1 MNRFAFFA
9 LAALSGAVVGVLIL
23 VLIQLI
29 LWVQWIGFGEAS
41 EARYAAIVATQPAW
55 RIILVPAIGGLI
67 VGLLVQ
73 RVPGKRYH
81 GIADVMEACALN
93 SARMPT
99 RSDWFAAAAAAVSL
113 GSGAPL
119 GREGPAVHIGASLS
133 AWLAERLNLDR
144 SQSLALLGCGA
155 AAAVTVSFNA
165 PVAAVIFAL
174 EVIVGYY
181 TLRVFAPIMVA
192 CVAAVVVR
200 HLALDDQLFFALPDY
215 ELASFPELLVFVV
228 IGVFGAAVVYMVIGV
243 AHASRRCWERVAIP
257 SWLRPMFAGIVF
269 GVVALELP
277 MVLSVGFEATDAALR
292 GEMTADIV
300 LPLLVAKLLLVGLA
314 IGSGCAGG
322 VFGPAV
328 FLGALLGAGCWS
340 LIHTLG
346 VSAAGLLP
354 DAISQQGVYALVGTA
369 AVASAMLGAPISTV
383 LIVFEMTGDYDIT
396 VAVLVAAAVSTTVM
410 QAGPWGSFFRWQLS
424 NRSINI
430 TTGRDISLLMTHQVA
445 DLISDRYSVSNV
457 SAEPLNLQAQ
467 MGRERQRIA
476 VLVDDEGRFTG
487 SVTLA
492 ALLAHWHAMDELN
505 RQEKQEQQNQQ
516 STESA
521 DSATQ
526 NDDTMEEVK
535 VTPASDKAEA
545 VEESDSTEEVVHAL
559 ELCMAPKDVAVGSAT
574 NIVNALN
581 LMADRQL
588 DYLPVVDDL
597 NTDEPKIKGV
607 LLKNDLLTA
616 HYDVVKKARQD
627 EFGIS

>member
-1 MNRFAFFA
+1 M
-9 LAALSGAVVGVLIL
+9 
-23 VLIQLI
+23 
-29 LWVQWIGFGEAS
+29 
-41 EARYAAIVATQPAW
+41 
-55 RIILVPAIGGLI
+55 

-99 RSDWFAAAAAAVSL
+99 RSDWYAALAAAVSL

-119 GREGPAVHIGASLS
+119 GREGPAVHLGASLS
-133 AWLAERLNLDR
+133 AWVAERLHLDR

-215 ELASFPELLVFVV
+215 EIAALPELLVFAL
-228 IGVFGAAVVYMVIGV
+228 IGVFGAGVVYLVIGV
-243 AHASRRCWERVAIP
+243 AHASRTGWEKVAVP

-269 GVVALELP
+269 GVVALDLP
-277 MVLSVGFEATDAALR
+277 MVLSVGFEATDSALR
-292 GEMTADIV
+292 GEMSGDLV

-340 LIHTLG
+340 VIQTVG
-346 VSAAGLLP
+346 F
-354 DAISQQGVYALVGTA
+354 DATGFLSESISQQGVYALVGTA

-396 VAVLVAAAVSTTVM
+396 MAVLVAAAVSTTVM

-424 NRSINI
+424 SRSINI
-430 TTGRDISLLMTHQVA
+430 TTGRDISLLMTHQVKE
-445 DLISDRYSVSNV
+445 LISDRYSVSDV
-457 SAEPLNLQAQ
+457 SAEPLTLQAQ
-467 MGRERQRIA
+467 LGRERQRIA
-476 VLVDDEGRFTG
+476 LLVDDEGRFAG
-487 SVTLA
+487 SVSLA
-492 ALLAHWHAMDELN
+492 ALLAHWH
-505 RQEKQEQQNQQ
+505 
-516 STESA
+516 
-521 DSATQ
+521 TQ
-526 NDDTMEEVK
+526 NETSQNELSESEKTTSDDSSVQTDAAATEF
-535 VTPASDKAEA
+535 DQEA
-545 VEESDSTEEVVHAL
+545 HPLVG
-559 ELCMAPKDVAVGSAT
+559 CMAPRDVVVGSAT

-597 NTDEPKIKGV
+597 TADKPLIKGV
-607 LLKNDLLTA
+607 LLKSDLLTA
-616 HYDVVKKARQD
+616 HYDVVKQARQD
-627 EFGIS
+627 EFGIT

>member
-1 MNRFAFFA
+1 MNRFSFFA
-9 LAALSGAVVGVLIL
+9 LAALSGAVVGVLTL

-29 LWVQWIGFGEAS
+29 LFVQWVGFGDAS
-41 EARYAAIVATQPAW
+41 ETRYAAIVATQPAW
-55 RIILVPAIGGLI
+55 RIILVPALGGLL

-99 RSDWFAAAAAAVSL
+99 RSDWFAAVAAAVSL

-119 GREGPAVHIGASLS
+119 GREGPAVHIGASMS
-133 AWLAERLNLDR
+133 AWLAERLHLDR

-200 HLALDDQLFFALPDY
+200 HIALDDQLFFALPDY
-215 ELASFPELLVFVV
+215 EIAAFTELLVFALIGV
-228 IGVFGAAVVYMVIGV
+228 IGAAIVYLVIGV
-243 AHASRRCWERVAIP
+243 AHASRLGWERVP
-257 SWLRPMFAGIVF
+257 LPNWLRPMFAGIAF

-277 MVLSVGFEATDAALR
+277 MVLSVGFEATDLALR
-292 GEMTADIV
+292 GEMPGDLV
-300 LPLLVAKLLLVGLA
+300 MPLLVAKLLLVGLA

-328 FLGALLGAGCWS
+328 FLGALLGAASWS
-340 LIHTLG
+340 FVQTLG
-346 VSAAGLLP
+346 IEVSGLFS
-354 DAISQQGVYALVGTA
+354 DSMSQQGVYALVGTA

-396 VAVLVAAAVSTTVM
+396 IAVLVAAAVSTTVM

-445 DLISDRYSVSNV
+445 ELISDRYAVSNV
-457 SAEPLNLQAQ
+457 SADPLDLQAQ
-467 MGRERQRIA
+467 LGRERQRIA
-476 VLVDDEGRFTG
+476 LLVDDDGRFVG

-492 ALLAHWHAMDELN
+492 ALLSHWHAMDELS
-505 RQEKQEQQNQQ
+505 RAEELEQETNDLTEQ
-516 STESA
+516 TDVKLPEA
-521 DSATQ
+521 
-526 NDDTMEEVK
+526 EEQVLPL
-535 VTPASDKAEA
+535 VA
-545 VEESDSTEEVVHAL
+545 
-559 ELCMAPKDVAVGSAT
+559 CMAPSDVVVGSAA

-597 NTDEPKIKGV
+597 NTDAPTMKGV
-607 LLKNDLLTA
+607 LLKSDLLTA
-616 HYDVVKKARQD
+616 HYDVVKQARQD

>member
-9 LAALSGAVVGVLIL
+9 LAALIGAVVGVLIL

-29 LWVQWIGFGEAS
+29 LWVQWVGFGDAS
-41 EARYAAIVATQPAW
+41 ETRYAAIVATQPAW
-55 RIILVPAIGGLI
+55 RVILVPALGGLI

-99 RSDWFAAAAAAVSL
+99 RSDWYAALAAAVSL

-119 GREGPAVHIGASLS
+119 GREGPAVHLGASLS
-133 AWLAERLNLDR
+133 AWMAERLHLDR

-165 PVAAVIFAL
+165 PVAAVVFAL

-215 ELASFPELLVFVV
+215 EIAALPELLVFAL
-228 IGVFGAAVVYMVIGV
+228 IGVFGAGVVYLVIGV
-243 AHASRRCWERVAIP
+243 AHASRTGWEKVAVP

-269 GVVALELP
+269 GVVALDLP
-277 MVLSVGFEATDAALR
+277 MVLSVGFEATDSALR
-292 GEMTADIV
+292 GEMSGDLV

-340 LIHTLG
+340 VIQTVG
-346 VSAAGLLP
+346 F
-354 DAISQQGVYALVGTA
+354 DATGFLSESISQQGVYALVGTA

-396 VAVLVAAAVSTTVM
+396 MAVLVAAAVSTTVM

-424 NRSINI
+424 SRSINI
-430 TTGRDISLLMTHQVA
+430 TTGRDISLLMTHQVKE
-445 DLISDRYSVSNV
+445 LISDRYSVSDV
-457 SAEPLNLQAQ
+457 SAEPLTLQAQ
-467 MGRERQRIA
+467 LGRERQRIA
-476 VLVDDEGRFTG
+476 LLVDDEGRFAG
-487 SVTLA
+487 SVSLA
-492 ALLAHWHAMDELN
+492 ALLAHWH
-505 RQEKQEQQNQQ
+505 
-516 STESA
+516 
-521 DSATQ
+521 TQ
-526 NDDTMEEVK
+526 NETGQNELSESEE
-535 VTPASDKAEA
+535 TTSDNSSVQTDAAEA
-545 VEESDSTEEVVHAL
+545 EFDQEAHPLVG
-559 ELCMAPKDVAVGSAT
+559 CMAPRDVVVGSAT

-597 NTDEPKIKGV
+597 TADKPLIKGV
-607 LLKNDLLTA
+607 LLKSDLLTA
-616 HYDVVKKARQD
+616 HYDVVKQARQD
-627 EFGIS
+627 EFGIT

>member
-9 LAALSGAVVGVLIL
+9 LAALIGAVVGVLIL

-29 LWVQWIGFGEAS
+29 LWVQWVGFGDAS
-41 EARYAAIVATQPAW
+41 ETRYAAIVATQPAW
-55 RIILVPAIGGLI
+55 RVILVPALGGLI

-99 RSDWFAAAAAAVSL
+99 RSDWYAALAAAVSL

-119 GREGPAVHIGASLS
+119 GREGPAVHLGASLS
-133 AWLAERLNLDR
+133 AWMAERLHLDR

-215 ELASFPELLVFVV
+215 EIAALPELLVFAL
-228 IGVFGAAVVYMVIGV
+228 IGVFGAGVVYLVIGV
-243 AHASRRCWERVAIP
+243 AHASRTGWEKVAVP

-269 GVVALELP
+269 GVVALDLP
-277 MVLSVGFEATDAALR
+277 MVLSVGFEATDSALR
-292 GEMTADIV
+292 GEMSGDLV

-340 LIHTLG
+340 VIQTVG
-346 VSAAGLLP
+346 F
-354 DAISQQGVYALVGTA
+354 DATGFLSESISQQGVYALVGTA

-396 VAVLVAAAVSTTVM
+396 MAVLVAAAVSTTVM

-424 NRSINI
+424 SRSINI
-430 TTGRDISLLMTHQVA
+430 TTGRDISLLMTHQVKE
-445 DLISDRYSVSNV
+445 LISDRYSVSDV
-457 SAEPLNLQAQ
+457 SAEPLTLQAQ
-467 MGRERQRIA
+467 LGRERQRIA
-476 VLVDDEGRFTG
+476 LLVDDEGRFAG
-487 SVTLA
+487 SVSLA
-492 ALLAHWHAMDELN
+492 ALLAHWH
-505 RQEKQEQQNQQ
+505 
-516 STESA
+516 
-521 DSATQ
+521 TQ
-526 NDDTMEEVK
+526 NETSQNELSESEKTTSDDSSVQTDAAATEF
-535 VTPASDKAEA
+535 DQEA
-545 VEESDSTEEVVHAL
+545 HPLVG
-559 ELCMAPKDVAVGSAT
+559 CMAPRDVVVGSAT

-597 NTDEPKIKGV
+597 TADKPLIKGV
-607 LLKNDLLTA
+607 LLKSDLLTA
-616 HYDVVKKARQD
+616 HYDVVKQARQD
-627 EFGIS
+627 EFGIT